1 MLSYQLFIVTVV
13 TLIFLP
19 SPLLAKKAIPTP
31 LAELSEMP
39 DPKFFWKNF
48 VEPWTPV
55 IIRGAAQGTDAMK
68 WAGDEKEGTEAKL
81 RKKNVQKN
89 IMLKKI

>member
-1 MLSYQLFIVTVV
+1 
-13 TLIFLP
+13 
-19 SPLLAKKAIPTP
+19 
-31 LAELSEMP
+31 MP

-68 WAGDEKEGTEAKL
+68 HLLYWSVGFRSLNALDIEFAVVDADGNWDSQYG
-81 RKKNVQKN
+81 KNYPVTFPN
-89 IMLKKI
+89 FRL

>member
-1 MLSYQLFIVTVV
+1 
-13 TLIFLP
+13 
-19 SPLLAKKAIPTP
+19 LAKKAIPTP

-68 WAGDEKEGTEAKL
+68 
-81 RKKNVQKN
+81 
-89 IMLKKI
+89 